1 MSWLHYNIDIGVYN
15 YKYIQMSQLHYN
27 IDIGVYNYKYIQMP

>member
-1 MSWLHYNIDIGVYN
+1 MILVYKIIN
-15 YKYIQMSQLHYN
+15 TQLHYN